1 MIRRLVV
8 LASGLWVIG
17 LAQTTRATQA
27 VGDQAAPVHGA
38 IKFDVSDNCM
48 ACHNGLT
55 TPAGEDVSIGT
66 QWRASMMANSA
77 RDPYWQA
84 SVRRETID
92 HPLKKAAIE
101 DECAICHMPM
111 ARTEARQSGR
121 VGEVLRLLPSARLA
135 GDEHRLAADG
145 VACTLCHQIGP
156 ERLGTRDSFV
166 GGFVIGRTGSAA
178 RRMFGAFE
186 VNRGLAAVMRSATD
200 VEPSQG
206 DHIRSSE
213 LCATCHTL
221 YTEAFDEQGAVVGTL
236 PEQVPYLEWRHSAF
250 AGEKSCQ
257 SCHMPPVKDT
267 AFSSVLGESRDQWG
281 RHTFL
286 GGNYFMLRMLNRYRD
301 ILNVVALPHE
311 LEASAQATLRQLA
324 SDTAAISIARAE
336 ASEENLQVD
345 VIVRNLTG
353 HKLPTGYPSRRAWIH
368 LTVRDAE
375 DRIVFESGAVTP
387 SGAIDGNDNDS
398 GPTRFESHRD
408 VIRSAS
414 EVQIYES
421 ILGDPA
427 GAVTTGLLRATQY
440 LKDNRLLPRGFEK
453 RTAPAD
459 IAVIG
464 TALQDA
470 DFTDESDRVRYI
482 IPLTGATGSL
492 RLDVELRYQPI
503 AFRWAD
509 NLRPYADDEPKR
521 FFSFFDSM
529 AQSSSAV
536 LASDRAVTA
545 R

>member
-1 MIRRLVV
+1 MIRPLVV
-8 LASGLWVIG
+8 LAIGLWIIG

-27 VGDQAAPVHGA
+27 VGDRAAPVHGA
-38 IKFDVSDNCM
+38 IKFDLSDNCL

-111 ARTEARQSGR
+111 ARTEARESGR

-145 VACTLCHQIGP
+145 VACTLCHQIGS
-156 ERLGTRDSFV
+156 EGLGTRESFV
-166 GGFVIGRTGSAA
+166 GGFVIGRTDSAA

-200 VEPSQG
+200 VEPTQG

-221 YTEAFDEQGAVVGTL
+221 YTEAFDEQGAVMGTL

-250 AGEKSCQ
+250 ASEKSCQ
-257 SCHMPPVKDT
+257 SCHMPPVRDT
-267 AFSSVLGESRDQWG
+267 PFSSVLGESRDQWG

-286 GGNYFMLRMLNRYRD
+286 GGNFFMLRMLNRYRD

-311 LEASAQATLRQLA
+311 LDASAQATLRQLA
-324 SDTAAISIARAE
+324 SDTADISIARAE
-336 ASEENLQVD
+336 AGEEALEVD
-345 VIVRNLTG
+345 VVVRNRTG

-368 LTVRDAE
+368 LTVRDAQ
-375 DRIVFESGAVTP
+375 DRIVFESGGVTAT
-387 SGAIDGNDNDS
+387 GAIDGNDNDS
-398 GPTRFESHRD
+398 VPTEFEPHHD
-408 VIRSAS
+408 VIRSPS

-421 ILGDPA
+421 VLGDPA

-440 LKDNRLLPRGFEK
+440 VKDNRLPPRGFEK

-464 TALQDA
+464 SARQDA
-470 DFTDESDRVRYI
+470 DFTGDGDRVRYL
-482 IPLTGATGSL
+482 IPRRGVAGAL
-492 RLDVELRYQPI
+492 RIDVELRYQPI

-509 NLRPYADDEPKR
+509 NLRHYAGEEPRR
-521 FFSFFDSM
+521 FMSFFDSM
-529 AQSSSAV
+529 AQSSSTV
-536 LASDRAVTA
+536 LASDQAVIA